1 MFLLPR
7 WSYGV
12 LVYEMLTGMAP
23 FDGEDEE
30 ELFQSIQESAVLYPK
45 FISKEAKE
53 LCRAF
58 LVKDPQLRLGTGIND
73 EEEIKA
79 HPFFRRIDWLKVANK
94 EIQPPYKPY
103 ISNERLGENFDPSF
117 TNAKLTMTPS
127 DHSVIANL
135 NGNEFEGFSFV
146 NPAFQIVT

>member
-1 MFLLPR
+1 
-7 WSYGV
+7 
-12 LVYEMLTGMAP
+12 MLTGMAP

-30 ELFQSIQESAVLYPK
+30 ELFQSIQENSVLYPR

-53 LCRAF
+53 LCKVF
-58 LVKDPQLRLGTGIND
+58 MVKDPQKRLGTGIND

-79 HPFFRRIDWLKVANK
+79 HPFFRRIDWVKVANK
-94 EIQPPYKPY
+94 EIQPPYKPF

-127 DHSVIANL
+127 DQSVIANL

-146 NPAFQIVT
+146 NPVFQIDGQ